1 MKKSDLKIA
10 IASVL
15 VVLVAVAVCFIESFY
30 LVKNG
35 LSFNVAFLTSL
46 YTGFLAVVV
55 LFAVSISWDDWFF
68 NFIEK

>member
-1 MKKSDLKIA
+1 MKKSDLRIA

-15 VVLVAVAVCFIESFY
+15 VVLVALAVCFIESYF

-35 LSFNVAFLTSL
+35 LSFDAAFLTSL

-55 LFAVSISWDDWFF
+55 LFAVVISSGDWFY

>member
-1 MKKSDLKIA
+1 MKKSDLKILVT
-10 IASVL
+10 SVL
-15 VVLVAVAVCFIESFY
+15 VVVVAMVVCFIESFF

-35 LSFNVAFLTSL
+35 LSFDAAFLTSL

-55 LFAVSISWDDWFF
+55 LFAVVISSGDWFY

>member
-10 IASVL
+10 IVSVL
-15 VVLVAVAVCFIESFY
+15 VVLVAMAVCFIESYF

-35 LSFNVAFLTSL
+35 LSFDAAFIGSL

-55 LFAVSISWDDWFF
+55 LFAVSVSCGDWFY